1 MKTIRIEGYPDVSFH
16 EDDTIERVRQLIGL
30 SVGRH
35 PDMLFCEIET
45 ELPAMY
51 YTSNPKHWSE
61 LFFRMSYDGKTIPAR
76 VLETYVNRIRLG
88 TGFAARDV
96 TLDEWESVEGDLGLL
111 RNSEAPI
118 RELRILGV
126 EAKNS
131 LVLPLK
137 PQDIPELKSTQ
148 YPIPK
153 NQSLF
158 ETLHD
163 AKSDAAHI
171 VRITQYPAN
180 ASPGI
185 TQIYFPLLRPDTPD
199 TLSESLA
206 NSILASQKHVTDL
219 LALDA
224 PAVQSYSIIRAKWYI
239 PFISTRFSAPR
250 ARFEQIFYGM
260 TVNKTTPYIGYFTSP
275 LEKTRHKFFVED
287 PKTKVPYLDRAIH
300 NAWLNAT
307 QPQRRVPTLL
317 LYRSHKDGELS
328 KDSFDRIIV
337 TPSDIVVSVFR
348 KKDSK
353 DTEETIKTRMIEWLS
368 SLDALTP
375 FVNAL
380 DLDDSRWEMGELSI
394 HGSYATEADEFFVR
408 RLPCVQTIFERQGD
422 EFGLLRSE
430 HSSTGVSALES
441 QAYRL
446 LSQTTGGPPTPE
458 ILQQALSISA
468 VEAQALFAK
477 VQEMATEGGDFGSSK
492 ELPIVSFTEKDVT
505 VRFITGSLPRTLAYV
520 NMLRY
525 VLTVKDPPDICEMM
539 GTVPARSI
547 VPQRDQ
553 AALPAAVIAD
563 AEKLTDEDVDQF
575 GSYGG
580 ARKAKK
586 AIAEGEEED
595 TLVVRQA
602 KTGTY
607 NYFNSRLQE
616 YDPDTFDKSIYPGKC
631 EKKVQVV
638 VLTPEARKKIRETK
652 NSDGQDYTYETA
664 PETEV
669 LDLEDEKGGVALCP
683 PYWCMRDEIPLR
695 EEQLVRGEDGF
706 LHCPIKT
713 CNGKV
718 REKDNQDTQ
727 EFTVIKRNTD
737 KPYPDFMTN
746 VKSSINGKSP
756 PCCYKK
762 SRSMAVVLPEAKVD
776 SKTYV
781 LNSLDSID
789 PLRFAKIPEPLA
801 DTLGITTQYA
811 TTIVKGSLATK
822 KKDLFCAGLG
832 RHPAQTLPTLLGG
845 NTTRIL
851 SPADPE
857 AEANVI
863 RCSFFRTWSE
873 TEPGEGTLQARMI
886 KSIDS
891 AYREQRLTFLQEL
904 EYVTSFLSSEVIFLD
919 PETYEVE
926 CGYWF
931 GVVRESRTIVVIGTA
946 VLCEVSREKKVRQV
960 HEMVYNADINKASF
974 PRSMVTMLWT
984 AHRTACA
991 LDVPVL
997 DDAIAEIG
1005 RNDYQYILD
1014 PFERVQAVYV
1024 PGELLLPIE
1033 PRETVPNGVTKK
1045 DGYANIRGEL
1055 PTGAAM
1061 RAFLAR
1067 AKHPGYKLKDEL
1079 RNVAGEIVELRL
1091 TSNLRIPIQ
1100 PEQAPPGS
1108 KAPIGEVI
1116 QTVSAK
1122 DSRERDLVS
1131 GSENAKDREDA
1142 KKITYA
1148 NEVYEFLLFSLAD
1161 DLDPD
1166 SMARDME
1173 PLRTSIVEGDND
1185 LSDNLSKWYDSR
1197 AHESMS
1203 QDPIKFVNK
1212 VRTPCGQFSDDPAS
1226 CNGSSLCA
1234 MDGNVC
1240 KILIKK
1246 PTVTKASVLTRI
1258 EQTLRTNE
1266 KQRALVLDNRVS
1278 PFFSTIL
1285 YLEMPNELITLD
1297 T

>member
-35 PDMLFCEIET
+35 PDMLFCEIDT
-45 ELPAMY
+45 ELPALY

-76 VLETYVNRIRLG
+76 VLETYVTRVRLG
-88 TGFAARDV
+88 TGFSPRDV
-96 TLDEWESVEGDLGLL
+96 TLEEWESVEGDLAKL
-111 RNSEAPI
+111 RDSELPI

-131 LVLPLK
+131 LVLPV
-137 PQDIPELKSTQ
+137 PPRDIPELKSTQ

-163 AKSDAAHI
+163 AKTTTPHV
-171 VRITQYPAN
+171 VRVVEYSAN
-180 ASPGI
+180 ASPAVM
-185 TQIYFPLLRPDTPD
+185 QIYFPLLRPDTPP
-199 TLSESLA
+199 TLSDSLA

-219 LALDA
+219 LALEA
-224 PAVQSYSIIRAKWYI
+224 PPVQSYSIVRAKWYI

-368 SLDALTP
+368 TLDALKP
-375 FVNAL
+375 FVNPL
-380 DLDDSRWEMGELSI
+380 DLDETRWELGELSV
-394 HGSYATEADEFFVR
+394 HGSYATEVDEFFVR
-408 RLPCVQTIFERQGD
+408 RLPCVQTVFERQGD

-441 QAYRL
+441 QAYRI
-446 LSQTTGGPPTPE
+446 LSQATGVPPTPE
-458 ILQQALSISA
+458 LLQQSMSLSV
-468 VEAQALFAK
+468 VEAQTLFAK

-492 ELPIVSFTEKDVT
+492 ELPRVSFTEKDVT
-505 VRFITGSLPRTLAYV
+505 VRFITGSLERTLAYV
-520 NMLRY
+520 SMLRY

-547 VPQRDQ
+547 VPQREQ
-553 AALPAAVIAD
+553 AVLPAAVIAD

-575 GSYGG
+575 GTYGG
-580 ARKAKK
+580 ARKPKK
-586 AIAEGEEED
+586 AAEGEED
-595 TLVVRQA
+595 GPLVVRQT

-638 VLTPEARKKIRETK
+638 VLTPEARKKIRDTK

-669 LDLEDEKGGVALCP
+669 LDLEDEKGGVAVCP

-695 EEQLVRGEDGF
+695 EEQLVRGEDGL
-706 LHCPIKT
+706 LHCPVKT

-727 EFTVIKRNTD
+727 EFTVIKRNID

-746 VKSSINGKSP
+746 AKSSINGRAP
-756 PCCYKK
+756 PCCYKNP
-762 SRSMAVVLPEAKVD
+762 RARTVVLPEGKVD
-776 SKTYV
+776 SRTYV

-789 PLRFAKIPEPLA
+789 PLRFAKIPESLA
-801 DTLGITTQYA
+801 TKLGITTQYA

-832 RHPAQTLPTLLGG
+832 RHPAETLPTLLG
-845 NTTRIL
+845 NKTTPIL

-857 AEANVI
+857 AEKNVI
-863 RCSFFRTWSE
+863 RCSFFRTWTN
-873 TEPGEGTLQARMI
+873 TEPGEDSLQKRMI

-891 AYREQRLTFLQEL
+891 AYREQRLTLLQEL
-904 EYVTSFLSSEVIFLD
+904 EYVTSFLDCEVIFLD

-926 CGYWF
+926 CGFWF
-931 GVVRESRTIVVIGTA
+931 GAVRESRTIVVIGSA

-974 PRSMVTMLWT
+974 PREMVRALWT
-984 AHRTACA
+984 AHKTACA

-1005 RNDYQYILD
+1005 RTDYQYILD
-1014 PFERVQAVYV
+1014 PFDRVQAVYV
-1024 PGELLLPIE
+1024 PGELLLPVE
-1033 PRETVPNGVTKK
+1033 PREAVPNGVTKK
-1045 DGYANIRGEL
+1045 EGYANVPPAEL
-1055 PTGAAM
+1055 PTGATM
-1061 RAFLAR
+1061 RAFLAT
-1067 AKHPGYKLKDEL
+1067 ANHPGYKLKDEL

-1091 TSNLRIPIQ
+1091 ASNLRIPIQ
-1100 PEQAPPGS
+1100 PEQASPGS
-1108 KAPIGEVI
+1108 KAPVGEVI
-1116 QTVSAK
+1116 QTLTTK
-1122 DSRERDLVS
+1122 GHTETELVS
-1131 GSENAKDREDA
+1131 GTENASDRQEA
-1142 KKITYA
+1142 EKTTYTS
-1148 NEVYEFLLFSLAD
+1148 EIYEFLLFSLAD
-1161 DLDPD
+1161 DLDQETLSNELD
-1166 SMARDME
+1166 E
-1173 PLRTSIVEGDND
+1173 LRTSIVEGND
-1185 LSDNLSKWYDSR
+1185 ELGENLSKWYDSR
-1197 AHESMS
+1197 AHEDTSR
-1203 QDPIKFVNK
+1203 DPIKFVNK

-1234 MDGNVC
+1234 MDRGVC
-1240 KILIKK
+1240 KIRVK
-1246 PTVTKASVLTRI
+1246 PSVSKAKVLDRI

-1266 KQRALVLDNRVS
+1266 KQRALVLDNRIS

-1285 YLEMPNELITLD
+1285 YLEMPNEFITVD